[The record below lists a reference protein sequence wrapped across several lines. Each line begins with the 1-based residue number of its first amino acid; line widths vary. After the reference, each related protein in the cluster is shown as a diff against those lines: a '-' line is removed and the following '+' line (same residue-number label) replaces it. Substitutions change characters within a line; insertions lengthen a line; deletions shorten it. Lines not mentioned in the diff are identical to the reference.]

1 MARARAG
8 LMRLGVRPGDRV
20 AAYLP
25 NIPETIVAFLAT
37 ASIGAVWSSCAARV
51 RRAGGDR
58 PLHADRTQRAPGRG
72 RLPLRR
78 AGDRP
83 ARRGRPD
90 PRRPAD
96 PARRRR
102 PRLPRPRR
110 PAAARRDRLGRPA
123 RRAGSTRVRARRAR
137 PPALRPLLE
146 RHDGAA
152 QADRARP
159 RRHPPRA
166 VEGARAALRPRP
178 RRPSVLVHHDR
189 LDDVELPGRRAPPR
203 LGDRAVR
210 RRPRP
215 PRPADPVAV
224 GAGDGDHL
232 LRRQRTVPPRL
243 PQGGHRARPRARPL
257 RPAIGRFDRCAP
269 AGGGVP
275 VGLRGGE
282 ARRAALLDQRRDRH
296 LLGVRRRMPPRTG
309 VGRRDLVQLPRRQR
323 SPPSTRTDDR

>member
-1 MARARAG
+1 
-8 LMRLGVRPGDRV
+8 MRLGVRAGDRV

-37 ASIGAVWSSCAARV
+37 ASIGAVWSSCAPEFGVQAVTDRFTQIEPSVLLVVDGYRYGERV
-51 RRAGGDR
+51 IDRRDEVA
-58 PLHADRTQRAPGRG
+58 Q
-72 RLPLRR
+72 
-78 AGDRP
+78 
-83 ARRGRPD
+83 D

-123 RRAGSTRVRARRAR
+123 RRAGSARVRARRAR
-137 PPALRPLLE
+137 PPAVRPLLE

-203 LGDRAVR
+203 RGDRAVR

-224 GAGDGDHL
+224 GAGDAG
-232 LRRQRTVPPRL
+232 PPTS
-243 PQGGHRARPRARPL
+243 
-257 RPAIGRFDRCAP
+257 AP
-269 AGGGVP
+269 AHRSSSP
-275 VGLRGGE
+275 A
-282 ARRAALLDQRRDRH
+282 ARRASSPAASSTSPPCDRS
-296 LLGVRRRMPPRTG
+296 VRPVRPCRRRG
-309 VGRRDLVQLPRRQR
+309 SGG
-323 SPPSTRTDDR
+323 STRR